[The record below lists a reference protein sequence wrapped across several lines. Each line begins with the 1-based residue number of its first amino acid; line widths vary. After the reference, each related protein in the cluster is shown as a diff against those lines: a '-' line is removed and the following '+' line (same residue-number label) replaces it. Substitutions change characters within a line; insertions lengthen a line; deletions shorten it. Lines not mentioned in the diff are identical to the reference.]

1 MMQELIIIKLFYNTK
16 NSMRKIKAFTL
27 IETLIVIVVFC
38 IGILTVL
45 YWLSQTLR
53 NKEYANTQIQSA
65 FFAREWI
72 ELIFN
77 LRDAN
82 YHKELP
88 WNCIFDEWKESVD
101 AEKWCKKFFENNQ
114 VLKLDIGDNNEYLKI
129 IDISDIS
136 KIWDLEK
143 EEDFDK
149 IFEEYQI
156 YKHIENSGT
165 TFLYNHDSNDGEA
178 TWFAKYIV
186 IKSVEWIND
195 HEKLLKIESHVLY
208 KRWILKWEK
217 VMETFIWNYEFN
229 DNILF

>member
-1 MMQELIIIKLFYNTK
+1 MK
-16 NSMRKIKAFTL
+16 KIKAFTL

-72 ELIFN
+72 ELVFN

-88 WNCIFDEWKESVD
+88 WNCIFEWENSLD
-101 AEKWCKKFFENNQ
+101 IEKWCKKFFENNQ
-114 VLKLDIGDNNEYLKI
+114 VLKLDIGDNNKYLKI

-149 IFEEYQI
+149 IFEEYQV
-156 YKHIENSGT
+156 YKHVEDNGT
-165 TFLYNHDSNDGEA
+165 TFLFNHDSNDGEA
-178 TWFAKYIV
+178 TWFARYIV
-186 IKSVEWIND
+186 IKSVDSSEWELNPD
-195 HEKLLKIESHVLY
+195 KLLKIESHVLY
-208 KRWILKWEK
+208 KKWIFKWEK